1 MSARFPWRRLRHG
14 LAVVVLAVA
23 ALTGSGAGGSRA
35 EAILPQHKPVPDQPA
50 PVAAAP
56 PAVPE
61 AAAAPVPPPAPVVP
75 APAAVPA
82 PVAPEVVPPAATG
95 AVVSGPGPRPR
106 PFRIVMVVWRGATRV
121 EDGFRDYLSENHIPN
136 EIILRNLDRDVTR
149 LPAVIAE
156 IRALKPDL
164 VYSWGTSTT
173 LGLVGPWNDP
183 QPQSHITDIPVVFT
197 LVSDPV
203 GAGIVQ
209 SLDQP
214 RANVTGTSFLPPLNA
229 QLKAIRSYRP
239 FTRLA
244 VIYSPLETNSVLNV
258 KALRA
263 AGARVGFTLIE
274 KPAPLTAAGAPDAGA
289 VPRLVREAKEAGA
302 EFLYIGPD
310 SFTAVVGPALTLAA
324 IDNRLPTFASTETP
338 LREAQ
343 AMFGLVSNYYT
354 LGKFTAYKAEQILLH
369 GVRPG
374 EIPIETLKKFSL
386 LLRIGVAN
394 QIKLYPPVN
403 VVKYAEIIDR
413 ESPTN

>member
-1 MSARFPWRRLRHG
+1 MSALPLFRRHRDRFAALG
-14 LAVVVLAVA
+14 LMLILALFAVV
-23 ALTGSGAGGSRA
+23 GPGSRA
-35 EAILPQHKPVPDQPA
+35 DPL
-50 PVAAAP
+50 AP
-56 PAVPE
+56 PA
-61 AAAAPVPPPAPVVP
+61 PPSPTAIGHPVP
-75 APAAVPA
+75 APAAVSSTPA
-82 PVAPEVVPPAATG
+82 PASAPAVGPLAVPPAA
-95 AVVSGPGPRPR
+95 AAGPGQR

-121 EDGFRDYLSENHIPN
+121 DEGFRDYLNENHIPN
-136 EIILRNLDRDVTR
+136 EIILRNLDRDVSR
-149 LPAVIAE
+149 LPALIAE

-164 VYSWGTSTT
+164 IYSWGTSTT

-183 QPQSHITDIPVVFT
+183 TPQNHITDIPVVFT
-197 LVSDPV
+197 LVADPV

-209 SLDQP
+209 GLDRP

-263 AGARVGFTLIE
+263 AGSRIGFTLIE
-274 KPAPLTAAGAPDAGA
+274 KPAPLTAAGEPDADA
-289 VPRLVREAKEAGA
+289 VPRLVREAKDAGA

-310 SFTAVVGPALTLAA
+310 SFTAVVGKALTLAA

-338 LREAQ
+338 LREAR

-369 GVRPG
+369 GARAG
-374 EIPIETLKKFSL
+374 DIPIETLKKFSF
-386 LLRIGVAN
+386 LLRIRVAN
-394 QIKLYPPVN
+394 QIRLYPPVN

-413 ESPTN
+413 ESPTD